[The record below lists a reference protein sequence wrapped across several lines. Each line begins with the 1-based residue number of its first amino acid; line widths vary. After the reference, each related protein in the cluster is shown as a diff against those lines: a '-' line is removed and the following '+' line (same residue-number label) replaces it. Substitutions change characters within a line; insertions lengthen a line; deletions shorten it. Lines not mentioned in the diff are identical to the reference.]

1 MDITKQ
7 AIKNA
12 TGVGIGITLLVFL
25 GLYSLFNL
33 PVQLFP
39 DIERP
44 NINIQTSWRAAS
56 PQEIESEIIEPQ
68 EEVLQGIPGLESM
81 NAWANQGNAWI
92 NLEFGLDTDMQK
104 TLIEVISR
112 MNRVPPLPRDALS
125 PNIMLAGSGG
135 DAPAL
140 TYFFLQRLPGN
151 PNEINT
157 YVTFFTDVIKPQLE
171 SIPGV
176 ARARMESGV
185 GGVEEFQIVFDPF
198 KAAQLG
204 IDLTAVANEL
214 GRANDISGGFVDV
227 GRRRYTLR
235 FEGRYEPTQMGEM
248 ILEWRDGS
256 PITLND
262 IAEIKITRADGAN
275 YSVQNGNPAISIRVD
290 RQNNANVLAT
300 LEAVKAKVAQI
311 NEQDLAPEQLV
322 MAQSFDASVF
332 IYRAVQ
338 LVTSNLFIGV
348 LLAIAV
354 LWLFMRQLRATLIVA
369 LAIPISLLSTF
380 VVLQLTGRSLNI
392 ISLAGLAFA
401 VGMVLDAAIVVL
413 ENIVR
418 TRKSAEAEIEN
429 KDPHSQTHMEDC
441 AHRGTKEV
449 FGALMASTATTVA
462 IFIPVMFL
470 EDVEGQLF
478 ADLALTIAIA
488 VCMSLVV
495 AVTVLPVVAAKYLNG
510 NMPADSLQRVW
521 AKITRAIMSLSS
533 TPLRRLVLVI
543 TLMGVPITGSVLLMP
558 SMDYLPPV
566 KRDAVDA
573 FLSLPAGASENF
585 ISEEVMPIIVERLQP
600 YMDGE
605 KQPALKNYYI
615 ITWPNGGNLG
625 VRAKDQ
631 SKVKELEAIVRD
643 EILKDLPDTQ
653 TFSQQ
658 GNLFGGFGNGRS
670 IDIHLQGTDQAMLGI
685 AAQAGL
691 DKLRE
696 VFPNA
701 NARSNPPL
709 EQAEPELRFYP
720 NDSRMMEVGLN
731 RGSMGNLVRA
741 MGDGMYVGE
750 YFDGT
755 KRMNIIFRSAPW
767 FTPEDLN
774 STPVMTP
781 SGEVVQLGELVGI
794 ERAVGPSRIQ
804 RIDGRR
810 TLTLNV
816 NPPEGMSLEEAMK
829 VITSEVEPAI
839 MAMMPTDGAINYGGS
854 ADSLKGAIASM
865 ADNFLFAMVLL
876 LLLMA
881 GLFKSLKDSVLVVLS
896 IPLAT
901 VGGVIAI
908 RIMNIF
914 TFQPMDLL
922 TMIGF
927 IILLGLVVNNAILL
941 VHQTRIGE
949 QEGLTRDD
957 AVEQAIKLRLR
968 PIFMSTL
975 TSIFGMLPL
984 LLLPG
989 AGSVIYRGLAAVI
1002 VGGMTVSTIFT
1013 LLLLPTLLRMTASK
1027 SPVNILNPLAERIES
1042 TGASPTTSSTV
1053 KQNKY
1058 NDHV

>member
-1 MDITKQ
+1 MDITRA

-81 NAWANQGNAWI
+81 SAWSNQGNAWI
-92 NLEFGLDTDMQK
+92 NLEFSLGTDMQK

-151 PNEINT
+151 PNEINS
-157 YVTFFTDVIKPQLE
+157 YVTYFTDVIKPQLE

-235 FEGRYEPTQMGEM
+235 FEGRYQPAQMGEM
-248 ILEWRDGS
+248 ILEWRNGS

-300 LEAVKAKVAQI
+300 LEAVKAKVAEI
-311 NEQDLAPEQLV
+311 NEKDLAAEQLV

-348 LLAIAV
+348 LLAIGI

-380 VVLQLTGRSLNI
+380 VVLQITGRSLNI

-418 TRKSAEAEIEN
+418 TRKSVGSDEE
-429 KDPHSQTHMEDC
+429 S
-441 AHRGTKEV
+441 AHKGTKEV

-495 AVTVLPVVAAKYLNG
+495 AVTVLPVVAARYLNG
-510 NMPADSLQRVW
+510 EMPEDSLQRVW
-521 AKITRAIMSLSS
+521 AKVTKVIMKLSS
-533 TPLRRLVLVI
+533 TPLRRVLMVL
-543 TLMGVPITGSVLLMP
+543 TLMGVPITGSVLMMP

-573 FLSLPAGASENF
+573 FLMLPAGASENF
-585 ISEEVMPIIVERLQP
+585 ISEEVIPVIVERLKS

-615 ITWPNGGNLG
+615 ITWPNGGTLG

-653 TFSQQ
+653 AFAQQ

-670 IDIHLQGTDQAMLGI
+670 INIHLQGVDQDMLGV

-709 EQAEPELRFYP
+709 EQSEPELRFSP

-731 RGSMGNLVRA
+731 RGGMGNLVRA

-750 YFDGT
+750 YFDGV
-755 KRMNIIFRSAPW
+755 KRMNIIFRSEPW
-767 FTPEDLN
+767 LTPEDLG
-774 STPVMTP
+774 STPIMTP
-781 SGEVVQLGELVGI
+781 VGEVVQLNELVDI
-794 ERAVGPSRIQ
+794 QRAVGPSRIQ

-816 NPPEGMSLEEAMK
+816 NPPEGMSLEETMK
-829 VITSEVEPAI
+829 VIQAEVEPAI
-839 MAMMPTDGAINYGGS
+839 MAMMPTDGSIAYGGS
-854 ADSLKGAIASM
+854 AGSLKGAISSM
-865 ADNFLFAMVLL
+865 TDNFLFAMVLL

-901 VGGVIAI
+901 VGGVLAI
-908 RIMNIF
+908 RIMNVF

-941 VHQTRIGE
+941 VHQTRLGE
-949 QEGLTRDD
+949 QDGLTRDE
-957 AVEQAIKLRLR
+957 AVEQAIQLRLR

-984 LLLPG
+984 LLMPG

-1013 LLLLPTLLRMTASK
+1013 LLLLPTLLRMTATK
-1027 SPVNILNPLAERIES
+1027 K
-1042 TGASPTTSSTV
+1042 TV
-1053 KQNKY
+1053 EIKNHHVGGLTPQSAKLDKHS
-1058 NDHV
+1058 DHL

>member
-1 MDITKQ
+1 MDITRA

-81 NAWANQGNAWI
+81 SAWSNQGNAWI
-92 NLEFGLDTDMQK
+92 NLEFSLGTDMQK

-151 PNEINT
+151 PNEINS
-157 YVTFFTDVIKPQLE
+157 YVTYFTDVIKPQLE

-235 FEGRYEPTQMGEM
+235 FEGRYQPAQMGEM
-248 ILEWRDGS
+248 ILEWRNGS

-300 LEAVKAKVAQI
+300 LEAVKAKVAEI
-311 NEQDLAPEQLV
+311 NEKDLAAEQLV

-348 LLAIAV
+348 LLAIGI

-413 ENIVR
+413 ENTVR
-418 TRKSAEAEIEN
+418 TRKSVGSDEE
-429 KDPHSQTHMEDC
+429 S
-441 AHRGTKEV
+441 AHKGTKEV

-495 AVTVLPVVAAKYLNG
+495 AVTVLPVVAARYLNG
-510 NMPADSLQRVW
+510 EMPEDSLQRVW
-521 AKITRAIMSLSS
+521 AKVTKVIMKLSS
-533 TPLRRLVLVI
+533 TPLRRVLMVL
-543 TLMGVPITGSVLLMP
+543 TLMGVPITGSVLMMP

-573 FLSLPAGASENF
+573 FLMLPAGASENF
-585 ISEEVMPIIVERLQP
+585 ISEEVIPVIVERLKP

-615 ITWPNGGNLG
+615 ITWPNGGTLG

-653 TFSQQ
+653 AFAQQ

-670 IDIHLQGTDQAMLGI
+670 INIHLQGIDQDMLGV

-709 EQAEPELRFYP
+709 EQSEPELRFSP

-731 RGSMGNLVRA
+731 RGGMGNLVRA

-750 YFDGT
+750 YFDGV
-755 KRMNIIFRSAPW
+755 KRMNIIFRSEPW
-767 FTPEDLN
+767 LTPEDLG
-774 STPVMTP
+774 STPIMTP
-781 SGEVVQLGELVGI
+781 VGEVVQLNELVDI
-794 ERAVGPSRIQ
+794 QRAVGPSRIQ

-816 NPPEGMSLEEAMK
+816 NPPEGMSLEETMK
-829 VITSEVEPAI
+829 VIQAEVEPAI
-839 MAMMPTDGAINYGGS
+839 MAMMPTDGSIAYGGS
-854 ADSLKGAIASM
+854 AGSLKGAISSM
-865 ADNFLFAMVLL
+865 TDNFLFAMVLL

-901 VGGVIAI
+901 VGGVLAI
-908 RIMNIF
+908 RIMNVF

-941 VHQTRIGE
+941 VHQTRLGE
-949 QEGLTRDD
+949 QDGLTRDE
-957 AVEQAIKLRLR
+957 AVEQAIQLRLR

-984 LLLPG
+984 LLMPG

-1013 LLLLPTLLRMTASK
+1013 LLLLPTLLRMTATK
-1027 SPVNILNPLAERIES
+1027 K
-1042 TGASPTTSSTV
+1042 TV
-1053 KQNKY
+1053 EIKNHHVGGLTPQSAKLDKHS
-1058 NDHV
+1058 DHL

>member
-1 MDITKQ
+1 MDITRA

-81 NAWANQGNAWI
+81 SAWSNQGNAWI
-92 NLEFGLDTDMQK
+92 NLEFSLGTDMQK

-151 PNEINT
+151 PNEINS
-157 YVTFFTDVIKPQLE
+157 YVTYFTDVIKPQLE

-235 FEGRYEPTQMGEM
+235 FEGRYQPTQMGEM
-248 ILEWRDGS
+248 ILEWRNGS

-300 LEAVKAKVAQI
+300 LEAVKAKVAEI
-311 NEQDLAPEQLV
+311 NEKDLAAEQLV

-348 LLAIAV
+348 LLAIGI

-380 VVLQLTGRSLNI
+380 VVLQITGRSLNI

-418 TRKSAEAEIEN
+418 TRKSVGSDEE
-429 KDPHSQTHMEDC
+429 S
-441 AHRGTKEV
+441 AHKGTKEV

-495 AVTVLPVVAAKYLNG
+495 AVTVLPVVAARYLNG
-510 NMPADSLQRVW
+510 EMPQDSLQRVW
-521 AKITRAIMSLSS
+521 AKITKVIMKLSS
-533 TPLRRLVLVI
+533 TPLRRLLMVL
-543 TLMGVPITGSVLLMP
+543 TLMGVPITGSILMMP

-573 FLSLPAGASENF
+573 FLMLPAGASENF
-585 ISEEVMPIIVERLQP
+585 ISEEVIPVIVERLKP

-615 ITWPNGGNLG
+615 ITWPNGGTLG
-625 VRAKDQ
+625 VRAEDQ

-653 TFSQQ
+653 AFAQQ

-670 IDIHLQGTDQAMLGI
+670 INIHLQGIDQDMLGV

-709 EQAEPELRFYP
+709 EQSEPELRFSP

-731 RGSMGNLVRA
+731 RGGMGNLVRA

-750 YFDGT
+750 YFDGV
-755 KRMNIIFRSAPW
+755 KRMNIIFRSEPW
-767 FTPEDLN
+767 QTPEDLG
-774 STPVMTP
+774 STPIMTP
-781 SGEVVQLGELVGI
+781 VGEVVQLNELVDI
-794 ERAVGPSRIQ
+794 QRAVGPSRIQ

-816 NPPEGMSLEEAMK
+816 NPPEGMSLEETMK
-829 VITSEVEPAI
+829 VIQAEVEPAI
-839 MAMMPTDGAINYGGS
+839 MAMMPTDGSIAYGGS
-854 ADSLKGAIASM
+854 AGSLKGAISSM
-865 ADNFLFAMVLL
+865 TDNFLFAMVLL

-901 VGGVIAI
+901 VGGVLAI
-908 RIMNIF
+908 RIMNVF

-941 VHQTRIGE
+941 VHQTRLGE
-949 QEGLTRDD
+949 QDGLTRDE
-957 AVEQAIKLRLR
+957 AVEQAIQLRLR

-984 LLLPG
+984 LLMPG

-1013 LLLLPTLLRMTASK
+1013 LLLLPTLLRMTATK
-1027 SPVNILNPLAERIES
+1027 K
-1042 TGASPTTSSTV
+1042 TV
-1053 KQNKY
+1053 EIKNHHVGGLTPQSAKLDKHS
-1058 NDHV
+1058 DHL

>member
-1 MDITKQ
+1 MDITRA

-12 TGVGIGITLLVFL
+12 SGVGIFIAILTFL
-25 GLYSLFNL
+25 GLYSLMNL
-33 PVQLFP
+33 PIQLFP

-68 EEVLQGIPGLESM
+68 EEVLQGLPGLESM
-81 NAWANQGNAWI
+81 SAWANQGNAWI
-92 NLEFGLDTDMQK
+92 NLQFSLDTDMQQ

-112 MNRVPPLPRDALS
+112 MNRIPPLPRDALS
-125 PNIMLAGSGG
+125 PNITLSGSG
-135 DAPAL
+135 DDMPAL

-157 YVTFFTDVIKPQLE
+157 YTTYFADVIKPQLE

-176 ARARMESGV
+176 ARAQMQSGV
-185 GGVEEFQIVFDPF
+185 GGEEEFQIVFDPF

-204 IDLTAVANEL
+204 IDLTSVTNML
-214 GRANDISGGFVDV
+214 GTANDVSGGFVDV

-235 FEGRYEPTQMGEM
+235 FEGKYEPQRMGEM

-256 PITLND
+256 PVTLND
-262 IAEIKITRADGAN
+262 IAEIKITRADSAN
-275 YSVQNGNPAISIRVD
+275 ASVQNGNPAISIRID
-290 RQNNANVLAT
+290 RQNDANVLAT
-300 LEAVKAKVAQI
+300 LEAVKARVDEI
-311 NEQDLAPEQLV
+311 NVSELAPQQLV
-322 MAQSFDASVF
+322 MVQSFDASVF
-332 IYRAVQ
+332 IYRAVN

-348 LLAIAV
+348 ALAIGI

-380 VVLQLTGRSLNI
+380 VVLQITGRSLNI

-418 TRKSAEAEIEN
+418 KN
-429 KDPHSQTHMEDC
+429 KQINNRMDAAYT
-441 AHRGTKEV
+441 ATKEV
-449 FGALMASTATTVA
+449 FGALVASTATTVA
-462 IFIPVMFL
+462 IFVPVMFL
-470 EDVEGQLF
+470 NDVEGQLF

-488 VCMSLVV
+488 VSISMVV
-495 AVTVLPVVAAKYLNG
+495 AVTVLPVVASRWMGQDIPEDKLV
-510 NMPADSLQRVW
+510 PLWRT
-521 AKITRAIMSLSS
+521 ITNKVMALSA
-533 TPLRRLVLVI
+533 TGIRRKVLVI
-543 TLMGVPITGSVLLMP
+543 VLMGVPIGGSFMLMP

-573 FLSLPAGASENF
+573 FLNLPAGASENF
-585 ISEEVMPIIVERLQP
+585 VADEVLPIVVERLQP

-615 ITWPNGGNLG
+615 ITWPNGGTLG
-625 VRAKDQ
+625 VRAQDQ
-631 SKVKELEAIVRD
+631 SEVKELEAIVRD
-643 EILKDLPDTQ
+643 EILKDLPDTRS
-653 TFSQQ
+653 FAQQ

-670 IDIHLQGTDQAMLGI
+670 IAIHLQGTDQDGLSV

-691 DKLRE
+691 DKIRE
-696 VFPNA
+696 VFPTA
-701 NARSNPPL
+701 NARPNPPL
-709 EQAEPELRFYP
+709 EQAEPELQFYP
-720 NDSRMMEVGLN
+720 NDNRMVEVGLN
-731 RGSMGNLVRA
+731 RGRMANLVRS

-750 YFDGT
+750 YFDGV
-755 KRMNIIFRSAPW
+755 KRMNIIFRSETW
-767 FTPEDLN
+767 DTPEQL
-774 STPVMTP
+774 STLPITTP
-781 SGEVVQLGELVGI
+781 TGEIVQLGELVEI

-804 RIDGRR
+804 RVDGKR
-810 TLTLNV
+810 TLTLNF
-816 NPPEGMSLEEAMK
+816 NPPEGMSLEEAMVK
-829 VITSEVEPAI
+829 VKSEVEPAI
-839 MAMMPTDGAINYGGS
+839 MAMMPPDGAINYGGS

-865 ADNFLFAMVLL
+865 ADNFLFAMILL

-881 GLFKSLKDSVLVVLS
+881 GLFKSLKDSALVVLS

-901 VGGVIAI
+901 VGGIIAI
-908 RIMNIF
+908 RIMNTF
-914 TFQPMDLL
+914 MFQPMDLL

-941 VHQTRIGE
+941 VHQTRLGQ
-949 QEGLTRDD
+949 QEGLSRDD
-957 AVEQAIKLRLR
+957 AVKQAVELRLR

-1002 VGGMTVSTIFT
+1002 VGGMTISTLFT
-1013 LLLLPTLLRMTASK
+1013 LVLLPTLLRMSAADFGIKPREEKAGGMTAATAK
-1027 SPVNILNPLAERIES
+1027 LNKFTDL
-1042 TGASPTTSSTV
+1042 
-1053 KQNKY
+1053 
-1058 NDHV
+1058 H

>member
-81 NAWANQGNAWI
+81 NAWANQGGAWI
-92 NLEFGLDTDMQK
+92 NLEFGLETDMQK

-235 FEGRYEPTQMGEM
+235 FEGRYDPTQMGEM

-300 LEAVKAKVAQI
+300 LEAVKDKVAQI
-311 NEQDLAPEQLV
+311 NERDLAPEQLV

-348 LLAIAV
+348 ILAIAV

-418 TRKSAEAEIEN
+418 TRNSSQDKEGSIE
-429 KDPHSQTHMEDC
+429 DS

-488 VCMSLVV
+488 VCMSLIV
-495 AVTVLPVVAAKYLNG
+495 AVTVLPVVAARYLSG
-510 NMPADSLQRVW
+510 SMPKDSLQRVW
-521 AKITRAIMSLSS
+521 AKITRTIMSLSS
-533 TPLRRLVLVI
+533 TPLRRIVLVI

-585 ISEEVMPIIVERLQP
+585 ISEEVMPIIVERLKP

-615 ITWPNGGNLG
+615 ITWPNGGTLG
-625 VRAKDQ
+625 VRVKDQ
-631 SKVKELEAIVRD
+631 SKVKELETIVRD

-670 IDIHLQGTDQAMLGI
+670 IDIHLQGTDQTMLGI

-767 FTPEDLN
+767 YTPEDLN

-816 NPPEGMSLEEAMK
+816 NPPEGMSLEEAME
-829 VITSEVEPAI
+829 VITSEVEPTI

-908 RIMNIF
+908 RIMNTF

-941 VHQTRIGE
+941 VHQTRLGE
-949 QEGLTRDD
+949 QKGMSRDE
-957 AVEQAIKLRLR
+957 AVEQAITLRLR

-1013 LLLLPTLLRMTASK
+1013 LLLLPTLLRMTATRSAAKSTLSK
-1027 SPVNILNPLAERIES
+1027 IES
-1042 TGASPTTSSTV
+1042 SIAPPITSPTA

>member
-1 MDITKQ
+1 M
-7 AIKNA
+7 
-12 TGVGIGITLLVFL
+12 FL

-81 NAWANQGNAWI
+81 SAWSNQGNAWI
-92 NLEFGLDTDMQK
+92 NLEFSLGTDMQK

-151 PNEINT
+151 PNEINS
-157 YVTFFTDVIKPQLE
+157 YVTYFTDVIKPQLE

-235 FEGRYEPTQMGEM
+235 FEGRYQPAQMGEM
-248 ILEWRDGS
+248 ILEWRNGS

-300 LEAVKAKVAQI
+300 LEAVKAKVAEI
-311 NEQDLAPEQLV
+311 NEKDLAAGQLV

-348 LLAIAV
+348 LLAIGI

-380 VVLQLTGRSLNI
+380 VVLQITGRSLNI

-418 TRKSAEAEIEN
+418 TRKSVGSDEE
-429 KDPHSQTHMEDC
+429 S
-441 AHRGTKEV
+441 AHKGTKEV

-495 AVTVLPVVAAKYLNG
+495 AVTVLPVVAARYLNG
-510 NMPADSLQRVW
+510 EMPEDSLQRVW
-521 AKITRAIMSLSS
+521 AKVTKAIMKLSS
-533 TPLRRLVLVI
+533 TPLRRVLMVL
-543 TLMGVPITGSVLLMP
+543 TLMGVPITGSVLMMP

-573 FLSLPAGASENF
+573 FLMLPAGASENF
-585 ISEEVMPIIVERLQP
+585 ISEEVIPVIVERLKP

-615 ITWPNGGNLG
+615 ITWPNGGTLG

-653 TFSQQ
+653 AFAQQ

-670 IDIHLQGTDQAMLGI
+670 INIHLQGVDQDMLGV

-709 EQAEPELRFYP
+709 EQSEPELRFSP

-731 RGSMGNLVRA
+731 RGGMGNLVRA

-750 YFDGT
+750 YFDGV
-755 KRMNIIFRSAPW
+755 KRMNIIFRSEPW
-767 FTPEDLN
+767 LTPEDLG
-774 STPVMTP
+774 STPIMTP
-781 SGEVVQLGELVGI
+781 VGEVVQLNELVDI
-794 ERAVGPSRIQ
+794 QRAVGPSRIQ

-816 NPPEGMSLEEAMK
+816 NPPEGMSLEETMK
-829 VITSEVEPAI
+829 VIQAEVEPAI
-839 MAMMPTDGAINYGGS
+839 MAMMPTDGSIAYGGS
-854 ADSLKGAIASM
+854 AGSLKGAISSM
-865 ADNFLFAMVLL
+865 TDNFLFAMVLL

-901 VGGVIAI
+901 VGGVLAI
-908 RIMNIF
+908 RIMNVF

-941 VHQTRIGE
+941 VHQTRLGE
-949 QEGLTRDD
+949 QDGLTRDE
-957 AVEQAIKLRLR
+957 AVEQAIQLRLR

-984 LLLPG
+984 LLMPG

-1013 LLLLPTLLRMTASK
+1013 LLLLPTLLRMTATK
-1027 SPVNILNPLAERIES
+1027 K
-1042 TGASPTTSSTV
+1042 TV
-1053 KQNKY
+1053 EIKNHHVGGLTPQSAKLDKHS
-1058 NDHV
+1058 DHL

>member
-1 MDITKQ
+1 MDITRA

-12 TGVGIGITLLVFL
+12 SGVGIGIAILVFL

-68 EEVLQGIPGLESM
+68 EEVLQGIPGLVSM
-81 NAWANQGNAWI
+81 NAWSNQGNAWI
-92 NLEFGLDTDMQK
+92 NLEFSLGTDMQK

-140 TYFFLQRLPGN
+140 TYFFMQRLPGN

-157 YVTFFTDVIKPQLE
+157 YVTYFSDVIKPQLE

-185 GGVEEFQIVFDPF
+185 GGEEEFQIVFDPF

-204 IDLTAVANEL
+204 IDLTAITTAL
-214 GRANDISGGFVDV
+214 GQANDVSGGFVDV

-235 FEGRYEPTQMGEM
+235 FEGRYEPQKMGEM

-256 PITLND
+256 PITLSD
-262 IAEIKITRADGAN
+262 IAQITITRADGAN

-290 RQNNANVLAT
+290 RRNNANVLAT
-300 LEAVKAKVAQI
+300 LDAVKKKVAEI
-311 NEQDLAPEQLV
+311 NKTHLEAEQLIMV
-322 MAQSFDASVF
+322 QSFDASIF
-332 IYRAVQ
+332 IKRAVQ

-348 LLAIAV
+348 MLAIGI
-354 LWLFMRQLRATLIVA
+354 LWLFMRQLKATLIVA

-380 VVLQLTGRSLNI
+380 VVLQITGRSLNI

-418 TRKSAEAEIEN
+418 LNKKAMCRHQSAYVA
-429 KDPHSQTHMEDC
+429 
-441 AHRGTKEV
+441 TKEV

-470 EDVEGQLF
+470 NDVEGQLF

-495 AVTVLPVVAAKYLNG
+495 AVTVLPVVASRWLTEDVPEDKLL
-510 NMPADSLQRVW
+510 PVW
-521 AKITRAIMSLSS
+521 NAITNKIMTLSS
-533 TPLRRLVLVI
+533 TGMRRIIVMVA
-543 TLMGVPITGSVLLMP
+543 LMGVPVTSSYLLMP

-573 FLSLPAGASENF
+573 FLMLPAGASENF
-585 ISEEVMPIIVERLQP
+585 VAEEVLPVIVERLKP
-600 YMDGE
+600 YMESE
-605 KQPALKNYYI
+605 KSPALKNYYI
-615 ITWPNGGNLG
+615 ITWPNGGTLG

-631 SKVKELEAIVRD
+631 SQVKALEAVVRD
-643 EILKDLPDTQ
+643 EVLKDLPDTQ
-653 TFSQQ
+653 AFAQQ

-670 IDIHLQGTDQAMLGI
+670 IDIHLQGTNQAMLSV
-685 AAQAGL
+685 AAQAGI
-691 DKLRE
+691 DKLRDI
-696 VFPNA
+696 FPNA
-701 NARSNPPL
+701 NARANPPL
-709 EQAEPELRFYP
+709 EQSEPELQFYP
-720 NDSRMMEVGLN
+720 NDSRLVEVGLS
-731 RGSMGNLVRA
+731 RGRMAGLVRA

-750 YFDGT
+750 YFNGT
-755 KRMNIIFRSAPW
+755 KRMNIIFRSEPW
-767 FTPEDLN
+767 STPEDL
-774 STPVMTP
+774 SATPIMTP
-781 SGEVVQLGELVGI
+781 MGEVVQLGELV
-794 ERAVGPSRIQ
+794 EMKRAVGPSRIQ
-804 RIDGRR
+804 RIDGKR
-810 TLTLNV
+810 TLTLNF
-816 NPPEGMSLEEAMK
+816 NPPEGMSLEDAIT
-829 VITSEVEPAI
+829 VIKADVEPAI
-839 MAMMPTDGAINYGGS
+839 MAMMPTDGAIHYGGS

-865 ADNFLFAMVLL
+865 ADNFLFAMLLL

-901 VGGVIAI
+901 VGGVAAI
-908 RIMNIF
+908 KIMNSF

-941 VHQTRIGE
+941 VHQTRLG
-949 QEGLTRDD
+949 QAHGLNRND
-957 AVEQAIKLRLR
+957 AVEQAIQLRLR

-1002 VGGMTVSTIFT
+1002 VGGMCISTVFT
-1013 LLLLPTLLRMTASK
+1013 LVLLPTLLRMTRADFGFK
-1027 SPVNILNPLAERIES
+1027 DKAIVPVVGTP
-1042 TGASPTTSSTV
+1042 GGMPTKTV
-1053 KQNKY
+1053 KLSKFSDFN
-1058 NDHV
+1058 

>member
-1 MDITKQ
+1 MMDITRA

-12 TGVGIGITLLVFL
+12 SGVGIFIAILTFL
-25 GLYSLFNL
+25 GLYSLWNL
-33 PVQLFP
+33 PIQLFP

-68 EEVLQGIPGLESM
+68 EEVLQGLPGLESM
-81 NAWANQGNAWI
+81 SAWSNQGNAWI
-92 NLEFGLDTDMQK
+92 NLEFSLGTDMQQ

-112 MNRVPPLPRDALS
+112 MNRIPPLPRDALS
-125 PNIMLAGSGG
+125 PNITLSGSG
-135 DAPAL
+135 DDMPAL
-140 TYFFLQRLPGN
+140 TFFFLQRLPGN
-151 PNEINT
+151 PNEIDSYTT
-157 YVTFFTDVIKPQLE
+157 YVDDVIKPQLE

-176 ARARMESGV
+176 ARAQMQGGV
-185 GGVEEFQIVFDPF
+185 GGDEEFQIIFDPF

-204 IDLTAVANEL
+204 IDLTSVTSML
-214 GRANDISGGFVDV
+214 GTANDVSGGFVDV

-235 FEGRYEPTQMGEM
+235 FAGKYEPQRMGEM

-256 PITLND
+256 PVTLSD
-262 IAEIKITRADGAN
+262 IAEVQITRAGIAN
-275 YSVQNGNPAISIRVD
+275 ASVQNGNPAISIRID
-290 RQNNANVLAT
+290 RQNGANVLAT
-300 LEAVKAKVAQI
+300 LEAVKARVDQI
-311 NEQDLAPEQLV
+311 NASELAPQQLV
-322 MAQSFDASVF
+322 MVQSFDASVF
-332 IYRAVQ
+332 IYRAVN

-348 LLAIAV
+348 ALAIGI

-380 VVLQLTGRSLNI
+380 VVLQLSGRSLNI

-418 TRKSAEAEIEN
+418 KNRQINNRTDAAY
-429 KDPHSQTHMEDC
+429 H
-441 AHRGTKEV
+441 ATKEV
-449 FGALMASTATTVA
+449 FGALVASTATTVA
-462 IFIPVMFL
+462 IFVPVMFL
-470 EDVEGQLF
+470 SDVEGQLF

-488 VCMSLVV
+488 VSISMVV
-495 AVTVLPVVAAKYLNG
+495 AVTVLPVVASRWMGKETPDDKLV
-510 NMPADSLQRVW
+510 RVW
-521 AKITRAIMSLSS
+521 RSITDKVMALSS
-533 TPLRRLVLVI
+533 TGSRRIALVFV
-543 TLMGVPITGSVLLMP
+543 LMGVPIGASVVLMP
-558 SMDYLPPV
+558 TMDYLPPV

-573 FLSLPAGASENF
+573 FLTLPAGASENF
-585 ISEEVMPIIVERLQP
+585 VADEILPIVVERLQP

-615 ITWPNGGNLG
+615 ITWPNGGSLG

-631 SKVKELEAIVRD
+631 SKVKELEAIVQD
-643 EILKDLPDTQ
+643 EILKDLPDTSA
-653 TFSQQ
+653 FAQQ

-670 IDIHLQGTDQAMLGI
+670 IAIHLQGTDQDGLSI

-691 DKLRE
+691 DKIRE
-696 VFPNA
+696 VFPTA
-701 NARSNPPL
+701 NATPNPPL
-709 EQAEPELRFYP
+709 EQAEPELKFYP
-720 NDSRMMEVGLN
+720 NDTRMVEVGLD
-731 RGSMGNLVRA
+731 RGRMANLVRA

-750 YFDGT
+750 YFDGV
-755 KRMNIIFRSAPW
+755 KRMNIIFRSEQWDSPEELATLPIT
-767 FTPEDLN
+767 TP
-774 STPVMTP
+774 T
-781 SGEVVQLGELVGI
+781 GEIVQLGELVDI

-804 RIDGRR
+804 RVDGRR
-810 TLTLNV
+810 TLTLNF
-816 NPPEGMSLEEAMK
+816 NPPEGMSLEDAMTK
-829 VITSEVEPAI
+829 IKSEVEPAI
-839 MAMMPTDGAINYGGS
+839 MAMLPPDGLINYGGS

-865 ADNFLFAMVLL
+865 SDNFLFAMLLL

-881 GLFKSLKDSVLVVLS
+881 GLFKSLKDSALVILS

-941 VHQTRIGE
+941 VHQTRLG
-949 QEGLTRDD
+949 QNDGLSRDEAVRQ
-957 AVEQAIKLRLR
+957 AVELRLR

-975 TSIFGMLPL
+975 TSILGMLPL

-1002 VGGMTVSTIFT
+1002 VGGMTISTLFT
-1013 LLLLPTLLRMTASK
+1013 LVLLPTLLRMSA
-1027 SPVNILNPLAERIES
+1027 ADF
-1042 TGASPTTSSTV
+1042 GAKKHKQQTVVMSAATV
-1053 KQNKY
+1053 KLDKI
-1058 NDHV
+1058 NDLN